1 MLEYSEDSKASS
13 PVTPHTPHNREED
26 IPYDLIC
33 TKYLGTLRTMAYS
46 PCRSASPVPAAEA
59 AAAPLLPAGGSPTRP
74 LNPNV
79 FRPGPPSHHSLSSSH
94 DGSGSSP
101 AKPPL
106 ARFVINTVGLLR
118 LTALGITI
126 AVLVLQF
133 KALDRSYSRPEARFF
148 VFLAFV
154 QLFWLASAL
163 LAEEFHQR
171 RPRRSDSKRREVKI
185 DLGCVTCI
193 FGRPRKEGDEEGA
206 GGDECFLLGDKL
218 GKWSKRGLLVSAVD
232 VVVAWCTFSTAMRAR
247 EAGFIWGWKNY
258 GEISTLC
265 FIIFALE
272 IVIAFASQV
281 KILKRA
287 KIQIS
292 HADDEDDEDDVGSHK
307 YRIRL
312 PQSPEQRQA
321 AMSVA
326 A

>member
-1 MLEYSEDSKASS
+1 MLEYSEDSKAPST
-13 PVTPHTPHNREED
+13 PDTPHTRDQD

-46 PCRSASPVPAAEA
+46 PSRSASPVPVAEA
-59 AAAPLLPAGGSPTRP
+59 AAAPLLPAGGSPRP

-94 DGSGSSP
+94 DGSSP

-171 RPRRSDSKRREVKI
+171 RPRRGDSKRREVKI

-193 FGRPRKEGDEEGA
+193 FGRPRRESDEEGA
-206 GGDECFLLGDKL
+206 GGDEHFLLHEKL
-218 GKWSKRGLLVSAVD
+218 GKWSKRGLVVSAID
-232 VVVAWCTFSTAMRAR
+232 VVVAWCTFSTAIRAR
-247 EAGFIWGWKNY
+247 DAGYIWGWNYY

-265 FIIFALE
+265 FIVFALE

-287 KIQIS
+287 KILIS
-292 HADDEDDEDDVGSHK
+292 HADDEDEEDDVGSHK

-321 AMSVA
+321 VMSVA

>member
-13 PVTPHTPHNREED
+13 PDTHTPHNRDED

-46 PCRSASPVPAAEA
+46 PSRSASPVPVAE
-59 AAAPLLPAGGSPTRP
+59 AAAPLLSAESSPARP

-79 FRPGPPSHHSLSSSH
+79 FRPGAPSHVSLSSSH
-94 DGSGSSP
+94 DVSSST

-171 RPRRSDSKRREVKI
+171 RPRRGDSKRREVKI

-193 FGRPRKEGDEEGA
+193 FGRPRRESDEEGA
-206 GGDECFLLGDKL
+206 GGDEYFLLHEKL
-218 GKWSKRGLLVSAVD
+218 GKWSKRGLVVSAID
-232 VVVAWCTFSTAMRAR
+232 VVVAWCTFSTAVRAR
-247 EAGFIWGWKNY
+247 DAGYIWGWNY
-258 GEISTLC
+258 YGQISTLC

-292 HADDEDDEDDVGSHK
+292 HADDEDEEDDMGSHK

-321 AMSVA
+321 IMSLA